1 MEPIELKPILE
12 ALLFAAETPLTLELL
27 AEACESETAPVLE
40 GLTLLQAD
48 WAQPGRGLRLA
59 EMAGG
64 WIAVT
69 REEMAPYVG
78 RLLRGKK
85 KMRLSRPALET
96 LAIIAYKQPVTKAE
110 VDAIRGVDSSGVL
123 NTLLERALVTIRG
136 RSKALGRPL
145 LYGTTSEFLSYFGLK
160 DLAELPRVEELK
172 AIVGEREP
180 ENPEAEPELFVAPPG
195 LPADPLEYA
204 LAGTAEEAAA
214 EAAESEGMDGA
225 GVGDPD
231 AEILA
236 APDDDMHLAAA
247 EPAEGE
253 DADERWE
260 DEGGADAHEPLE

>member
-1 MEPIELKPILE
+1 MEPTELKPILE
-12 ALLFAAETPLTLELL
+12 ALLFAAETPLTVEVF
-27 AEACESETAPVLE
+27 AEACECDTVPVREAL
-40 GLTLLQAD
+40 LLLQAE

-145 LYGTTSEFLSYFGLK
+145 LYGTTGEFLTYFGLK
-160 DLAELPRVEELK
+160 DLNEMPRVEELK
-172 AIVGEREP
+172 AIVGEKEP
-180 ENPEAEPELFVAPPG
+180 ENPEAEPELFVTPAG
-195 LPADPLEYA
+195 MPADPVEYA
-204 LAGTAEEAAA
+204 LAGTEDEVAAHD
-214 EAAESEGMDGA
+214 ESLDS
-225 GVGDPD
+225 GDPD
-231 AEILA
+231 AAVIALEG
-236 APDDDMHLAAA
+236 A
-247 EPAEGE
+247 ESDELPSAEGE
-253 DADERWE
+253 AADERWE
-260 DEGGADAHEPLE
+260 EEGGADATTLSE